1 MDEHIF
7 QKRRLSRSFLGHE
20 QRYLPR
26 WYVANKVE
34 YSLDVESSTRDCKT
48 VDISCSGAC
57 LNVSE
62 ILLPGQRMNM
72 TIHLDEERKIDVNG
86 RVVWNKIGEDQRLA
100 GVEFFEIESEE
111 QELILD
117 YAFEISPDDLVEH
130 WFEGWEK

>member
-1 MDEHIF
+1 MDENIF

-20 QRYLPR
+20 KRYLPR
-26 WYVANKVE
+26 WYVANTAE
-34 YSLDVESSTRDCKT
+34 YALDASSPLRSCKT

-62 ILLPGQRMNM
+62 ILMPGQPLNM
-72 TIHLDEERKIDVNG
+72 TIHLDEERQVNVHG
-86 RVVWNKIGEDQRLA
+86 KVVWNKISEDQRLA
-100 GVEFFEIESEE
+100 GIEFFEIEPED

-117 YAFEISPDDLVEH
+117 YAFEISPDDLVQH